1 MCKRKMGVS
10 AQTSVRGFGKE
21 IPVLIYGFD
30 LWIYRKFL
38 GIFCVRNIF
47 LGKMYEYG
55 GRRIMAEGM
64 PLCRLWGW
72 YIFNH
77 IILEMRQEIKKTGQ
91 KARPAASD
99 HFGDHS

>member
-1 MCKRKMGVS
+1 MRIVCKRKMGVS
-10 AQTSVRGFGKE
+10 AQISVRGFGKE

-38 GIFCVRNIF
+38 EIFCVRNIF

-64 PLCRLWGW
+64 PLCRLWGMV
-72 YIFNH
+72 Y
-77 IILEMRQEIKKTGQ
+77 L
-91 KARPAASD
+91 
-99 HFGDHS
+99 